1 MKRIVVLGS
10 GFAGMQA
17 VVDLERLFRDA
28 PEYEILLISDQNFVL
43 FTPLLPQ
50 IASSQIDPRHIAQ
63 AVRDVR
69 GARRFRFLRDIVR
82 AIDLPN
88 RRVDTV
94 SGPVAYD
101 SLVIALGSRTNYFG
115 VPGAREHTCDFKSL
129 EDSLFL
135 RERILDLCEHAD
147 HVADDDARRSLLT
160 IAVVGGGYTGVELLT
175 DLRDLFFNYV
185 VRHYH
190 GISRNAIR
198 LVLVEASGSI
208 LGGIHPLLRV
218 HAMRRLKAEG
228 IEILYNSP
236 VTRCTEGSIEISQKE
251 TLRAAT
257 VVWTA
262 GVRAH
267 EIVEA
272 LPGPHDRAG
281 RAQVNEYLQM
291 ENYPEVFVA
300 GDSAV
305 AAPASGLRENVP
317 QVAPVAIAHGK
328 IAARNIAH
336 RERNEPLESYR
347 YVSQGMLVSL
357 GARDAVVSVAGLQIH
372 GSFAWLFWNAVH
384 LYKLV
389 SLKKQFQVA
398 VDWSLGTIFPR
409 DAALFRRPRACKLCA
424 AASAVASVA
433 STCAATAASEA
444 KRITTA

>member
-17 VVDLERLFRDA
+17 VIDLERLFRKSPD
-28 PEYEILLISDQNFVL
+28 YEILLISDQNYVL

-69 GARRFRFLRDIVR
+69 GHRRFRFLRDTVQ
-82 AIDLPN
+82 AIDLSN
-88 RRVDTV
+88 RRIDAA
-94 SGPVAYD
+94 SGAIEYD
-101 SLVIALGSRTNYFG
+101 SLVIALGSRTNYFN
-115 VPGAREHTCDFKSL
+115 VPGAREHTYDFKSL
-129 EDSLFL
+129 EDSIAL
-135 RERILDLCEHAD
+135 REHVLDLCEHAD
-147 HVADDDARRSLLT
+147 HVTEEDVRRALLT
-160 IAVVGGGYTGVELLT
+160 FAVVGGGYTGVELLT
-175 DLRDLFFNYV
+175 DLRDFLFDYV
-185 VRHYH
+185 VRHYR
-190 GISRNAIR
+190 GIPRGTIR
-198 LVLVEASGSI
+198 LVLVEASDSI
-208 LGGIHPLLRV
+208 LNGIHPLLRA
-218 HAMRRLKAEG
+218 HAMKRLQSEG
-228 IEILYNSP
+228 IEILYNSR
-236 VTRCTEGSIEISQKE
+236 VTRCFEGGIEINQKQN
-251 TLRAAT
+251 LQAAT
-257 VVWTA
+257 IVWTA

-267 EIVEA
+267 EIVEV

-291 ENYPEVFVA
+291 ENFPEVFVA

-305 AAPASGLRENVP
+305 ASEQSAP

-328 IAARNIAH
+328 IAARNVAH

-357 GARDAVVSVAGLQIH
+357 GARDAVVSVAGIQIH

-389 SLKKQFQVA
+389 NLKKQFQVA

-409 DAALFRRPRACKLCA
+409 DAALFRRPGACKLCA
-424 AASAVASVA
+424 AESIR
-433 STCAATAASEA
+433 TTAASEA
-444 KRITTA
+444 KRTTA